1 MPGKYRKFSPEFREE
16 AARMVVE
23 TSRPIADVARELGIS
38 ETSLGNWVRA
48 YREKHAED
56 EPPLQL
62 SERVRLRELERKN
75 RELEMEN
82 SFLKKAA
89 AYFAREHRHGR
100 FKIIRGSIPP
110 FPAGVM

>member
-1 MPGKYRKFSPEFREE
+1 MPRKYKNFSPEFRDE

-23 TSRPIADVARELGIS
+23 TSRPIAEVARELGIS

-62 SERVRLRELERKN
+62 SERARLRELEREN
-75 RELEMEN
+75 R
-82 SFLKKAA
+82 
-89 AYFAREHRHGR
+89 
-100 FKIIRGSIPP
+100 
-110 FPAGVM
+110 

>member
-1 MPGKYRKFSPEFREE
+1 MHKLPRKYKAYSPEFRDE

-23 TSRPIADVARELGIS
+23 TSRPIADVARELGVS

-62 SERVRLRELERKN
+62 SERARLRELEREN
-75 RELEMEN
+75 RELRMKAE
-82 SFLKKAA
+82 FLSKAA
-89 AYFAREHRHGR
+89 AYFTAEHLR
-100 FKIIRGSIPP
+100 
-110 FPAGVM
+110 A